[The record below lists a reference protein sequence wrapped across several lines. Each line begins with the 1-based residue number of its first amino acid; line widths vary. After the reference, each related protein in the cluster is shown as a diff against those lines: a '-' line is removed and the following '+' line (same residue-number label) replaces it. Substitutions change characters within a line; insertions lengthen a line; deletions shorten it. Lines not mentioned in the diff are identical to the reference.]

1 MRRATAVLVL
11 AAMLAI
17 GGPAA
22 FAAAH
27 QPRHR
32 SRHEPSLE
40 FRKVRVPP
48 GMAVYEWHNAGDL
61 SPTAVQR
68 RLRFLRANGF
78 GTVYL
83 EIGNYLE
90 AADLSPEDPA
100 RQTRM

>member
-22 FAAAH
+22 VAAAH
-27 QPRHR
+27 QPR
-32 SRHEPSLE
+32 LQ

-61 SPTAVQR
+61 STAQVPFKRGQWGKMHR
-68 RLRFLRANGF
+68 KGIRGSTQAPA
-78 GTVYL
+78 TA
-83 EIGNYLE
+83 EE
-90 AADLSPEDPA
+90 AEPERITA
-100 RQTRM
+100 SV